1 MITVEELQRL
11 KYVSTDIEFS
21 FWIKFCNKIIA
32 LRGRKAVFK
41 RFCIE
46 NGIDLPLVPG
56 RKYVTP
62 KEYEIRHDRIGYL
75 GSIRDKAIFAYYSP
89 YMKNKLVLDDR
100 IMKKKEDIAN
110 RESFIKHKKEILA
123 DVSRSLKSEKDPSAF
138 IAYQA
143 QEALL
148 KTEIENQSKVLEE
161 YKNDLSL
168 LLGVGAENV
177 DSWGQQVRNIESSTK
192 ALTSSFV
199 RDLGRMITEKLD
211 FIDFTYEVLDY
222 SEKVEQIMKGIKN
235 ATAKN

>member
-1 MITVEELQRL
+1 
-11 KYVSTDIEFS
+11 
-21 FWIKFCNKIIA
+21 
-32 LRGRKAVFK
+32 
-41 RFCIE
+41 
-46 NGIDLPLVPG
+46 
-56 RKYVTP
+56 
-62 KEYEIRHDRIGYL
+62 
-75 GSIRDKAIFAYYSP
+75 
-89 YMKNKLVLDDR
+89 MKNKLVLDDR

-161 YKNDLSL
+161 YENDLSL

-177 DSWGQQVRNIESSTK
+177 DSWEQQVRNIESSTK

-199 RDLGRMITEKLD
+199 RDLGRTITEKLD
-211 FIDFTYEVLDY
+211 FIDFTYEVPDY